1 MTSIIYRSRS
11 RELIDHCKK
20 FGFGISY
27 QDIKNLLAS
36 WAKAEAE
43 NGSCPSEIA
52 KKCPVVVVMDNDDF
66 KTDTLTGASETN
78 HRTNVR
84 LHQIR

>member
-27 QDIKNLLAS
+27 QDIKNLLSS
-36 WAKAEAE
+36 WAKAEVE
-43 NGSCPSEIA
+43 NWSCSSEIA
-52 KKCPVVVVMDNDDF
+52 NKYAGVVVIDNDDF

-78 HRTNVR
+78 HRSNVR